1 MKGIAGSFCLFWC
14 CYSAGKSNSLLQRRV
29 RFTLPLS
36 SNALVLTKMFLDV
49 LHGFFVLYSFSMF
62 RIVSFWN
69 SWNLRV
75 LLAISFWKRWKLYVF
90 LRLCCPAG
98 IKEMNTFFLPK
109 RLNHDCTEVSHK
121 FPYTW
126 GKTLPLRDY
135 NTLTKR
141 TLWDIMIFHL
151 WDRWSFLIARI
162 PLKSRTVCLGLVT
175 SWADTSAAREGEDGC
190 TPFVWEHQS
199 NYHLEEGGK
208 QLLGSISA
216 QVYSRNPKP

>member
-1 MKGIAGSFCLFWC
+1 
-14 CYSAGKSNSLLQRRV
+14 
-29 RFTLPLS
+29 
-36 SNALVLTKMFLDV
+36 MFLDV
-49 LHGFFVLYSFSMF
+49 LHSFFVLYSFSMF

-126 GKTLPLRDY
+126 GKTLPLKDY
-135 NTLTKR
+135 NTLTKK

-151 WDRWSFLIARI
+151 WDRWSFLITRI
-162 PLKSRTVCLGLVT
+162 SLKSRTQFVSDLLPPEQTLQQLGRVKM
-175 SWADTSAAREGEDGC
+175 DARPLCE
-190 TPFVWEHQS
+190 
-199 NYHLEEGGK
+199 
-208 QLLGSISA
+208 SIN
-216 QVYSRNPKP
+216 QIIT